1 MMMDDDDSLEDMFSG
16 LFFSEI
22 ASSFVLP
29 SFFLSWRTNGLRR
42 LIKLG
47 IRDLLSEAGRCS
59 ILELQ
64 RVLVEL
70 GRELSEM
77 HLLKEGGVFDEDLGL
92 TRVEFQ
98 GAEEKVVGAGDAA
111 ALGE

>member
-1 MMMDDDDSLEDMFSG
+1 MMMILWKTCSLVYY
-16 LFFSEI
+16 SEI
-22 ASSFVLP
+22 ASSFFLSFVLP

-70 GRELSEM
+70 GRELVEM

>member
-1 MMMDDDDSLEDMFSG
+1 MMMIHWKTCSLVY
-16 LFFSEI
+16 FSEI

-29 SFFLSWRTNGLRR
+29 SSWRTYGLRR

-47 IRDLLSEAGRCS
+47 IRDLLSETGRCS

-70 GRELSEM
+70 GRELIEM